1 MEHILK
7 ETYERCLEQ
16 SKLPASEQV
25 NCVKAIY
32 EPFTDGD
39 ISRKMAQMLTPEGTK
54 AEVEIVYQT
63 IGGLHFAVK
72 SCPGDW
78 YFSGNYPT
86 PGGTR
91 LVNLAYIN
99 YYEGNATKRAE

>member
-1 MEHILK
+1 VE
-7 ETYERCLEQ
+7 
-16 SKLPASEQV
+16 
-25 NCVKAIY
+25 
-32 EPFTDGD
+32 
-39 ISRKMAQMLTPEGTK
+39 ISRKMAQMLTPEGTH
-54 AEVEIVYQT
+54 ADVEIVYQT
-63 IGGLHFAVK
+63 LGGLHSAVK

-99 YYEGNATKRAE
+99 YFEGNTSKRAE